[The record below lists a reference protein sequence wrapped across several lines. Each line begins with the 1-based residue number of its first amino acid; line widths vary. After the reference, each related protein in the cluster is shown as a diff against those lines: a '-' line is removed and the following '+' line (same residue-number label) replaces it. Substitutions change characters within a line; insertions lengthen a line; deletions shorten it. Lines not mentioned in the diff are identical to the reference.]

1 MKSNS
6 AEAYSGQ
13 RGKEKRVLFGRFR
26 LRAVEDLYRQKF
38 FALFNHRCFKCGAKE
53 RQNKEFG
60 KPPVLCMDHHL
71 PMALGGHLVPGN
83 LVALCRDCNNKKL
96 DSHPENFYTPI
107 ELERLQPILLQ
118 QQEIFSFTFDGEAWR
133 NDREAYLVSLGVDRG
148 LVQEILFNPEH
159 PDYIPPPSDIG
170 VTITIDL
177 ASLYADKDI

>member
-1 MKSNS
+1 
-6 AEAYSGQ
+6 
-13 RGKEKRVLFGRFR
+13 
-26 LRAVEDLYRQKF
+26 
-38 FALFNHRCFKCGAKE
+38 
-53 RQNKEFG
+53 
-60 KPPVLCMDHHL
+60 
-71 PMALGGHLVPGN
+71 MALGGHLVPGN

-148 LVQEILFNPEH
+148 LVQEILFNLEH
-159 PDYIPPPSDIG
+159 PDYIPPPSDMG